1 MSLAEE
7 LPRCFSYADYLRW
20 PDEERWEL
28 IDGDAWD
35 MSPAPSL
42 AHQAVS
48 MRLGFLFHGHFR
60 ERGCQVFAS
69 PVDVVLAPPEAE
81 DDEIDTVVQPDLVVV
96 CGREKMRESH
106 VRGAPDLLVEIISPS
121 TARKDEGI
129 KRDRYERAGVP
140 EYWVVYPVERVVHC
154 YRLDGGRYGAPEVVG
169 LEDGSLT
176 SSRFPDLEVDLS
188 ELFGAEPEPRR
199 QPGDAVQGVKPR

>member
-1 MSLAEE
+1 MNLAEE
-7 LPRCFSYADYLRW
+7 LPQRFSYADYLRW

-28 IDGDAWD
+28 IDGEAWD

-60 ERGCQVFAS
+60 DLGCDVFAS
-69 PVDVVLAPPEAE
+69 PVDVLLAPPEAA

-96 CGREKMRESH
+96 CDREQLQGSH
-106 VRGAPDLLVEIISPS
+106 VRGAPDLVVEIISPS

-129 KRDRYERAGVP
+129 KRDRYERAGVA
-140 EYWVVYPVERVVHC
+140 EYWVVYPEERVVHR
-154 YRLDGGRYGAPEVVG
+154 YRLEGGRYGVPDVVG
-169 LEDGSLT
+169 VEDGSLI
-176 SSRFPDLEVDLS
+176 SSRFPELSVDLP
-188 ELFGAEPEPRR
+188 ELFDAEPEPRR
-199 QPGDAVQGVKPR
+199 QPGDAVAGSEG